1 MRAAVACAM
10 PVDVGFLAKDNTRCS
25 RDSDFLRGCI
35 SLQVVQLNM
44 LAKRMRTARMQ
55 AAEGGGAIQ
64 SGRCDPD
71 FRLREGKVV
80 LEGGGGG
87 GGGGG
92 GSAAVG
98 EEGQESHQLIEEFM
112 LLANKLVAE
121 KLLKA
126 APAHCLLRAH
136 PPPRTSKLLDWCRLA
151 YECGFKPPVRA
162 CRTSAQTDMQLL
174 AGTK

>member
-1 MRAAVACAM
+1 MASPEVR
-10 PVDVGFLAKDNTRCS
+10 FKI
-25 RDSDFLRGCI
+25 DS
-35 SLQVVQLNM
+35 
-44 LAKRMRTARMQ
+44 
-55 AAEGGGAIQ
+55 
-64 SGRCDPD
+64 
-71 FRLREGKVV
+71 
-80 LEGGGGG
+80 
-87 GGGGG
+87 
-92 GSAAVG
+92 
-98 EEGQESHQLIEEFM
+98 ESHDPTDVALYEHKDANALVEEFM